1 MNSLVRMI
9 GAGLPDRQARI
20 AAWTCGSSGATS
32 SQAGGDGWDWVLSG
46 AGVAGTRSSSGGA
59 VNAGWEAQPASR
71 ARLATKAARAAALRA
86 VDLRAALSI
95 ESPSRTARMGW
106 PGWRRPWQAA
116 L

>member
-32 SQAGGDGWDWVLSG
+32 SQAGGDGWDWVLSDT
-46 AGVAGTRSSSGGA
+46 GVARTRSSSGGA

-71 ARLATKAARAAALRA
+71 ARLATRAARAAAPRKLRLTA
-86 VDLRAALSI
+86 VWSI
-95 ESPSRTARMGW
+95 GDRKSV
-106 PGWRRPWQAA
+106 
-116 L
+116 